1 MTAIVQGPGPQNKVE
16 AQSPARLKTKNLAA
30 ATQCCT
36 QQASDGQTPPSQPKA
51 DKKLNNIDSRAA
63 EGKKTDYYDCS
74 KLNLEDFAW

>member
-36 QQASDGQTPPSQPKA
+36 RQASDGQTPPSQPKA
-51 DKKLNNIDSRAA
+51 DKKLNNIDSRAG
-63 EGKKTDYYDCS
+63 GKE
-74 KLNLEDFAW
+74 N